1 MVHRRGTFHARALA
15 VGLTA
20 VSAMAAPAAAGDN
33 DIVLARLAKV
43 ETGDGGVAT
52 SVVGQNLEFRSL
64 VSELGVV
71 LAPRLL
77 TPSDTIGFAGFQF
90 SADVGYTSISHDATY
105 WRVLQSSAGPT
116 DASHGNQVMP
126 TVGMFARKGLW
137 PVVPSVEV
145 GAGLVHLLD
154 SHLFAAQGYAKLGLH
169 EGYHDLPLPSFA
181 VRGAVS
187 RLMGQHELD
196 LTIGSVDASIS
207 KHVGVGGTWSIDP
220 FAGWNLLWMVPRSE
234 VIDATPGVDPLMP
247 GNENDS
253 NLNFVFKDQTD
264 IIRQKVFFGAKL
276 QYYVFQLTLEAD
288 LALKGS
294 SVDDRSGTDAAC
306 MLDSSTSSCDS
317 TDQAKSQTTYA
328 MSLGFDF

>member
-1 MVHRRGTFHARALA
+1 MVHLVRGTFHARALA

-52 SVVGQNLEFRSL
+52 SVVGRSQFRSL

-71 LAPRLL
+71 LVPRLL
-77 TPSDTIGFAGFQF
+77 TPSSTIGFAGFQF

-169 EGYHDLPLPSFA
+169 EEDDDLPLPSFA
-181 VRGAVS
+181 ACVARSRGSWAQTS
-187 RLMGQHELD
+187 
-196 LTIGSVDASIS
+196 SIS
-207 KHVGVGGTWSIDP
+207 
-220 FAGWNLLWMVPRSE
+220 
-234 VIDATPGVDPLMP
+234 
-247 GNENDS
+247 
-253 NLNFVFKDQTD
+253 
-264 IIRQKVFFGAKL
+264 
-276 QYYVFQLTLEAD
+276 
-288 LALKGS
+288 
-294 SVDDRSGTDAAC
+294 
-306 MLDSSTSSCDS
+306 
-317 TDQAKSQTTYA
+317 
-328 MSLGFDF
+328 